1 MKKLPKNIK
10 EKEIKEAIKMC
21 KFEIAE
27 WQKFLKI
34 CENKLKSNLSRLTT
48 AGKAG
53 DLKLKITKI
62 MK

>member
-21 KFEIAE
+21 KFEIKE

-34 CENKLKSNLSRLTT
+34 CIKKLE
-48 AGKAG
+48 
-53 DLKLKITKI
+53 KLDK
-62 MK
+62 